1 MDGWMDR
8 SLLPRY
14 ELSPV
19 ASIYFTY
26 HYTRIFTGK
35 KKRIKW
41 YFIQIHLISPP
52 PLKISWKYKGG
63 GESNKIVERNTTRM
77 TLCLYSS
84 IYIFQSFVQV
94 YINRLKTFSFSLLF
108 FYIGISYPWD
118 DRFLCLHRKR
128 KKTWRFA
135 SVTWHRNTCKR
146 FMDFPLSR
154 SKSNVRVR
162 GSQRTGIKW
171 LTILRSIEISIEL
184 LARHREREK
193 ERKYTRA

>member
-52 PLKISWKYKGG
+52 PLKISWKYKGE

-84 IYIFQSFVQV
+84 IYIFQSFVV
-94 YINRLKTFSFSLLF
+94 SLKRGKIYVKYYYAISFQWCNKSYFTKRNNYANETKKMLKIISGEIGFSLKNDWKIYL
-108 FYIGISYPWD
+108 
-118 DRFLCLHRKR
+118 
-128 KKTWRFA
+128 
-135 SVTWHRNTCKR
+135 
-146 FMDFPLSR
+146 
-154 SKSNVRVR
+154 
-162 GSQRTGIKW
+162 KW
-171 LTILRSIEISIEL
+171 
-184 LARHREREK
+184 
-193 ERKYTRA
+193 